1 VKILATA
8 KNIAIDGPVASGKT
22 SVGLS
27 LAERLGYLFLDTGV
41 MYRAA
46 AWAAVK
52 AGLDINDE
60 QAVSDLTTKV
70 KIEIEKPS
78 VADGRSN
85 DILVDGVDVTWEIR
99 KDYVNDNV
107 SQVSTYKQVRQ
118 ILTEQQRQFGQKGN
132 VVMVGRD
139 IGTIVLPDA
148 DLKVFLKASVEER
161 ARRRYDEDKKRK
173 GQADYQQI
181 LDNMTQRDATDSS
194 RKVAPLVAA
203 PDAVVID
210 TDGKSKDKVVEEIY
224 QLALKSG

>member
-1 VKILATA
+1 MATA